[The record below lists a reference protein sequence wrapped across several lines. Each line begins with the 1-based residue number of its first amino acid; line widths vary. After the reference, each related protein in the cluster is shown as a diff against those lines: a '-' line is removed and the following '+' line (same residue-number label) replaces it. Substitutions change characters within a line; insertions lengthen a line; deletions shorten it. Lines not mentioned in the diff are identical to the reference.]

1 MIVTVSLT
9 LFFGKSDNLAAAYG
23 IAVSATMMLT
33 SGLLFI
39 AMRDVWGWSLLTSA
53 VVAGVF
59 LCIDACFLLANLVK
73 VAQGGYLPLLLAA
86 LVYGIMLIWHRGS
99 TTVAQRLGEQIIPV
113 DEFMRSI
120 KSQNIPRVPGTGV
133 FLTRTGHDAPPVMI
147 WHVKHNRALQENLLV
162 LNAVTESRPWV
173 KNSERL
179 LVSEVQPNY
188 WRATA
193 RFVFME
199 KPDIPSVI
207 KQACLLNS
215 LNLDDVVYY
224 VGHGTIVPSEDARGL
239 AKLQEALY
247 IVMERNSVH
256 VSDFFRLPND
266 KVVLIGRRIAI

>member
-1 MIVTVSLT
+1 MASGSSL
-9 LFFGKSDNLAAAYG
+9 F
-23 IAVSATMMLT
+23 
-33 SGLLFI
+33 
-39 AMRDVWGWSLLTSA
+39 
-53 VVAGVF
+53 
-59 LCIDACFLLANLVK
+59 
-73 VAQGGYLPLLLAA
+73 
-86 LVYGIMLIWHRGS
+86 
-99 TTVAQRLGEQIIPV
+99 

-120 KSQNIPRVPGTGV
+120 KSQNIPRVPGIGV
-133 FLTRTGHDAPPVMI
+133 FLTRTARDAPPVML
-147 WHVKHNRALQENLLV
+147 WHVKHNRALQENVFV
-162 LNAVTESRPWV
+162 LNAVTESIPWV

-179 LVSEVQPNY
+179 LVTEVHPNY

-193 RFVFME
+193 RFGFME

-247 IVMERNSVH
+247 IAMERNSVH

-266 KVVLIGRRIAI
+266 NVVLIGRRIAI